1 MNSRA
6 DPSLL
11 DARGTML
18 ARVIRFNLLAVAIS
32 LGVLGGVLLWLATAI
47 LLWRGGENIGL
58 HLALLGVFLP
68 GYTVT
73 WTGAWV
79 GLFWGFVAGALSGLV
94 VYGAYARRLR
104 RGAVDQ
110 LLERPRSEGL
120 RPPVML
126 LSGPAL
132 GVGLGALGALQLIL
146 STNWLVL
153 RGTAGESK
161 NAALLGQYLPGYSVS
176 FTGSLI
182 GALQVFVLA
191 VVASMVVATI
201 YNIIARRRA
210 GS

>member
-1 MNSRA
+1 VNSRA
-6 DPSLL
+6 DAGYL
-11 DARGTML
+11 DARGAML
-18 ARVIRFNLLAVAIS
+18 ARVIRFNLIAVAVS
-32 LGVLGGVLLWLATAI
+32 LGLVVGALLWLATAV
-47 LLWRGGENIGL
+47 LLWRGGENIGM

-68 GYTVT
+68 GYEVT
-73 WTGAWV
+73 WTGAWI

-104 RGAVDQ
+104 RGAFDQ

-126 LSGPAL
+126 LSGTSL
-132 GVGLGALGALQLIL
+132 GVGLGALGALQLFL

-153 RGTAGESK
+153 RGTAGYSK
-161 NAALLGQYLPGYSVS
+161 NAALLGQYLPGYTVS
-176 FTGSLI
+176 FAGSLI
-182 GALQVFVLA
+182 GALQIFVLA

-210 GS
+210 GT

>member
-1 MNSRA
+1 MNSRT
-6 DPSLL
+6 DPALG

-18 ARVIRFNLLAVAIS
+18 ARVIRFNLIAVAVS
-32 LGVLGGVLLWLATAI
+32 LGVVGGALLWLATAM
-47 LLWRGGENIGL
+47 LLWRGGSNVGV
-58 HLALLGVFLP
+58 HLALLGVFFP
-68 GYTVT
+68 GYTVS
-73 WTGAWV
+73 WGGAWI
-79 GLFWGFVAGALSGLV
+79 GLFWGFIAGAVSGLV
-94 VYGAYARRLR
+94 VYGAYARGLR
-104 RGAVDQ
+104 NGASD
-110 LLERPRSEGL
+110 LLIERPRSEGL

-126 LSGPAL
+126 LSGTSL
-132 GVGLGALGALQLIL
+132 GLGLGGLGALQLMA

-161 NAALLGQYLPGYSVS
+161 NAALLGQYLPGYTVS

-191 VVASMVVATI
+191 FVASMVVATI

>member
-1 MNSRA
+1 
-6 DPSLL
+6 
-11 DARGTML
+11 ML
-18 ARVIRFNLLAVAIS
+18 ARVIRFNLIAVAAS
-32 LGVLGGVLLWLATAI
+32 LGVVGGVLLWLATAV
-47 LLWRGGENIGL
+47 LLWRGGPNIGI

-68 GYTVT
+68 GYEVT
-73 WTGAWV
+73 WTGAWI

-104 RGAVDQ
+104 NGASD
-110 LLERPRSEGL
+110 LLIERPRSEGL

-132 GVGLGALGALQLIL
+132 GLGLGCLAALQLIA

-153 RGTAGESK
+153 RGSAANSK

-176 FTGSLI
+176 FVGSLI
-182 GALQVFVLA
+182 GALQVFMLA
-191 VVASMVVATI
+191 FVASVVVATI

-210 GS
+210 GT